1 MAHHLARLSWQCR
14 RGTQELDLL
23 LTYFLHTCYAQC
35 ESAEQTAFQELLQ
48 CEDAQLLSFFLG
60 EQQPTSASWCRVVDK
75 IRNARANAYEPQ
87 PSP

>member
-1 MAHHLARLSWQCR
+1 MAQPLARLSWQCR

-23 LTYFLHTCYAQC
+23 LAHFLHTAYAQC
-35 ESAEQTAFQELLQ
+35 EPAEQTAFQELLQ

-75 IRNARANAYEPQ
+75 IRNARANADTPQ
-87 PSP
+87 TSP